1 MDNSNNTSGQVFPQQ
16 PQLPQMEPPTPP
28 QMTPPMQ
35 GQTDGFTAPNG
46 APGKKALPV
55 IIIAAIVA
63 IVVVGAAIAII
74 IMANGKSTGDK
85 QKQPE
90 VAKQE
95 PVETE
100 IGQDSEE
107 YSYIDIER
115 NNTLMRLVA
124 AVESYQMDNN
134 DGLPFGDGKKIGE
147 DLVQL
152 YIDTTCVSTV
162 DNGDEVR
169 YSSCSEEFS
178 DFSDNGAFSVYYK
191 GVADDK
197 SFDNEGKVDVSDE
210 IKEEKGFYAYSHV
223 YCGGKGKLLESDNWN
238 SVAILGKLSTGEIIC
253 QDNH

>member
-100 IGQDSEE
+100 ISQDSEE
-107 YSYIDIER
+107 YS
-115 NNTLMRLVA
+115 
-124 AVESYQMDNN
+124 
-134 DGLPFGDGKKIGE
+134 
-147 DLVQL
+147 
-152 YIDTTCVSTV
+152 
-162 DNGDEVR
+162 
-169 YSSCSEEFS
+169 
-178 DFSDNGAFSVYYK
+178 
-191 GVADDK
+191 
-197 SFDNEGKVDVSDE
+197 
-210 IKEEKGFYAYSHV
+210 
-223 YCGGKGKLLESDNWN
+223 
-238 SVAILGKLSTGEIIC
+238 
-253 QDNH
+253 